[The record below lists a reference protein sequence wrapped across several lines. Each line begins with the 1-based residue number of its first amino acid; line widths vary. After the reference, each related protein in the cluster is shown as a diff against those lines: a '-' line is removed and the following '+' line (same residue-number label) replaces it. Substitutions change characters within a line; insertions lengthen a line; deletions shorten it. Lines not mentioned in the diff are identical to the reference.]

1 VSELLWRPIGAEHAA
16 CIAVDREGAPR
27 CTGGLCTTARDLA
40 RLGQLVVDGGSRGS
54 RQIIPPAL
62 IHDIAAN
69 GDPEAWKN
77 GEFAA
82 SFGSRRMSYRS
93 GWYIIHNEPQI
104 LFAMG
109 IHGQNLFVDRAN
121 RIVVA
126 KLSSQDNPID
136 YRATALTHRA
146 VAELRRCLAGT

>member
-1 VSELLWRPIGAEHAA
+1 M
-16 CIAVDREGAPR
+16 
-27 CTGGLCTTARDLA
+27 
-40 RLGQLVVDGGSRGS
+40 VDGGSRGS

-82 SFGSRRMSYRS
+82 SFGGRRMSYRS
-93 GWYIIHNEPQI
+93 GWYMIHDEPQI

-109 IHGQNLFVDRAN
+109 IHGQNLFVDRTN
-121 RIVVA
+121 KLVIA
-126 KLSSQDNPID
+126 KVSSQGVPID
-136 YRATALTHRA
+136 HAATALMHRA
-146 VAELRRCLAGT
+146 VAEIRKGLAGA